1 MNKILN
7 DSFIAM
13 QSNLKSQSITTTS
26 GNFDISAS
34 GTSITCV
41 ILDKDKKMFN
51 FAYVGNCRL
60 AIGLN
65 EKGKNKLKEMTYDHK
80 PSIATEKKR
89 IHQNGG
95 EVRKVEGD
103 NDMRLFARGQ
113 TQPGINISRT
123 IGCTN
128 GMAVGMVSEP
138 DCWEYEI
145 QPNFDFIFIATDGIY
160 EYCN

>member
-1 MNKILN
+1 
-7 DSFIAM
+7 
-13 QSNLKSQSITTTS
+13 
-26 GNFDISAS
+26 
-34 GTSITCV
+34 
-41 ILDKDKKMFN
+41 MFN

-80 PSIATEKKR
+80 PTIATEKKR

-113 TQPGINISRT
+113 TQPGINLSRT

-128 GMAVGMVSEP
+128 GMAVGMVFEP
-138 DCWEYEI
+138 DCWEYEM